1 MRFRTYFASERRKPT
16 VLSHL
21 YAGRNHMTR
30 NLRII
35 SQPDGGLSP
44 SFPKAFQRMNYASWV
59 VGPTN
64 RRPRNNIGFSSFITF
79 PLLVLTGGVLT
90 HNRNTDL

>member
-16 VLSHL
+16 VLNHL

-35 SQPDGGLSP
+35 SQPDGGHPP
-44 SFPKAFQRMNYASWV
+44 SFPKAFQRIRDLSRTRLVIIRAGWWDLLTA
-59 VGPTN
+59 GPA
-64 RRPRNNIGFSSFITF
+64 II
-79 PLLVLTGGVLT
+79 
-90 HNRNTDL
+90 